1 MKESTITIK
10 INGEDREVYSSNAAI
25 LRFRRS
31 GGNMGLLTD
40 LSSGDNNALFDSLD
54 AICQL
59 ICVNLVERNL
69 TPEEVSN
76 GVESMVDLFDAAGAL
91 LNQVPWLVGSKEEQE

>member
-1 MKESTITIK
+1 MKEQTITIK
-10 INGEDREVYSSNAAI
+10 IDGVDREVYASNAAI

-31 GGNMGLLTD
+31 GGDMSLITN

-54 AICQL
+54 AISRL
-59 ICVNLVERNL
+59 ICVNLVEKNL

-76 GVESMVDLFDAAGAL
+76 GVESMVELFDAAGIL
-91 LNQVPWLVGSKEEQE
+91 LNQVPWLVGSKSKQE